1 MSIFYGLHAA
11 HPKYFSNYLLLSFS
25 QTASLRLKTE
35 ILQLSPK
42 LFAWINFSLYKL
54 QAELYFHFANMTIYF
69 FFSMENKIP
78 NIDCSFLPL
87 LSPTFLLISHIF
99 HKLSTLLEFI
109 LFFIFP
115 GTLDLLLPLHKPLS
129 TSHFL
134 FQLILTE
141 H

>member
-69 FFSMENKIP
+69 FFLVWKTKSLTQTAVS
-78 NIDCSFLPL
+78 CHFC
-87 LSPTFLLISHIF
+87 
-99 HKLSTLLEFI
+99 
-109 LFFIFP
+109 
-115 GTLDLLLPLHKPLS
+115 PLHFFSFHTFFTNSLHSQNLS
-129 TSHFL
+129 FFL
-134 FQLILTE
+134 FSQELWTSCCLCINHFPPVTFCFS
-141 H
+141 

>member
-1 MSIFYGLHAA
+1 MPIFYGLHAA
-11 HPKYFSNYLLLSFS
+11 HPKYFLNYLLLSFS

-42 LFAWINFSLYKL
+42 LFSRINFSLYKL
-54 QAELYFHFANMTIYF
+54 QAELYFHFKYDHIF
-69 FFSMENKIP
+69 FFQYGKKIP

-99 HKLSTLLEFI
+99 HKLSTLLELI
-109 LFFIFP
+109 HLFP
-115 GTLDLLLPLHKPLS
+115 GPLDLFLPMHKPLS
-129 TSHFL
+129 TSHLL